1 MGTSMSRLGGGIGM
15 DELLTRIE
23 ETLTGRLH
31 RAVFLLPYSDAG
43 ALAQLHEQAQVLRV
57 DYLPEGVEVE
67 AVCREELFGRLKR
80 FVKEPEA

>member
-1 MGTSMSRLGGGIGM
+1 M
-15 DELLTRIE
+15 
-23 ETLTGRLH
+23 
-31 RAVFLLPYSDAG
+31 FLLPYSDAG

-67 AVCREELFGRLKR
+67 AVCREEMFGRLKR

>member
-1 MGTSMSRLGGGIGM
+1 MTHQGGAAVHQCPCAVECPCTRRSLTAATDAIGAHRFNV
-15 DELLTRIE
+15 TRYE
-23 ETLTGRLH
+23 
-31 RAVFLLPYSDAG
+31 
-43 ALAQLHEQAQVLRV
+43 LHEQAQVLRV